1 MLTEWVCAVGQA
13 SYFSN
18 ITLHEEFLP
27 VTVDIMA
34 ARGCDG
40 MIFGLVQD
48 LVKAGILEASAAGYS
63 DVDGGQILFRR
74 EAW

>member
-1 MLTEWVCAVGQA
+1 MYMDLVGSA

-18 ITLHEEFLP
+18 ITQHEEVLP

-40 MIFGLVQD
+40 LIFGLVQD
-48 LVKAGILEASAAGYS
+48 LVDAGILEPSVAGRS
-63 DVDGGQILFRR
+63 LTEGGQILFRR
-74 EAW
+74 ELQ

>member
-1 MLTEWVCAVGQA
+1 MIAVGQA

-48 LVKAGILEASAAGYS
+48 LVKAGILKPSVAGYS
-63 DVDGGQILFRR
+63 DVDGGQVLFRR

>member
-1 MLTEWVCAVGQA
+1 MWLTVSTVGQA
-13 SYFSN
+13 AYNST
-18 ITLHEEFLP
+18 ITLHEEYLP

-40 MIFGLVQD
+40 LIFGLVQD
-48 LVKAGILEASAAGYS
+48 LVKAGILKASAAGYS
-63 DVDGGQILFRR
+63 DVDGGEVLFRR